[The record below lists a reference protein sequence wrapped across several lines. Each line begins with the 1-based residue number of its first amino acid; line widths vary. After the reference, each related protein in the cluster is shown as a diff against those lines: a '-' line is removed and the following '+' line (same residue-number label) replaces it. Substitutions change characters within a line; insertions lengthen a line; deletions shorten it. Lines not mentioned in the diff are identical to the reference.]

1 MNTNLIHNILNVA
14 IAILGAVAT
23 FDWSQFIG
31 TTLAVKL
38 MAGLALLKLV
48 INAVRDGLAGM
59 AKTQPPVQ

>member
-1 MNTNLIHNILNVA
+1 VNTNLLHNILNVV
-14 IAILGAVAT
+14 IAILGATAT

-38 MAGLALLKLV
+38 MAGAALLKLV

-59 AKTQPPVQ
+59 VKPQ